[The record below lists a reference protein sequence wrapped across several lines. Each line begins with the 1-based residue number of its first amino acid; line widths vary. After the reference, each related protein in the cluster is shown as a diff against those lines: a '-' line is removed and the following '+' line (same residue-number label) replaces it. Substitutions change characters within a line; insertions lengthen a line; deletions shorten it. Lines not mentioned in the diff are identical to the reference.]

1 MQLIVNKWI
10 KFRRWLDS
18 NSRPLVSEVTA
29 LPTEPQPL
37 PIYIFC
43 SLSITTELG
52 YECTVVKHIPVA
64 NYRWDSNPVHSCF
77 ESNAFTTEAQ
87 FILLPS
93 LYERLH
99 FKSYLNISSWLI
111 WDLYS
116 WYYILICKQLHKS
129 MHKNGLLAPK
139 WFEPILFLLRVK
151 RVSNKARSSLIFKSK
166 TGDRGRS

>member
-1 MQLIVNKWI
+1 MQNGIIASSSVSKYSSEVVSSVGCNLDTHLGKNIATAAAAGDLAFQFLIFCSFSMQLIVNKWI

-87 FILLPS
+87 FILLPT

-99 FKSYLNISSWLI
+99 FNSYLNISSWLI
-111 WDLYS
+111 
-116 WYYILICKQLHKS
+116 
-129 MHKNGLLAPK
+129 
-139 WFEPILFLLRVK
+139 
-151 RVSNKARSSLIFKSK
+151 
-166 TGDRGRS
+166 